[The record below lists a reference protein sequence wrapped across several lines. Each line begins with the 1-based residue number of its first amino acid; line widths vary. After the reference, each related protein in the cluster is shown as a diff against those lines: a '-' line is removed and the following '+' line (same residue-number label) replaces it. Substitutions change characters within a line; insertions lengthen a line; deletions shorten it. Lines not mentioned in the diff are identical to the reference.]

1 MHFSFPLVEK
11 MQKKEKLKTNK
22 ENIIEYERAPKRGET
37 LQSLD
42 SERNILEEIVQ
53 RNYTI

>member
-1 MHFSFPLVEK
+1 MHFIFPEVEK
-11 MQKKEKLKTNK
+11 VPNKEMKKTNK

-42 SERNILEEIVQ
+42 SERSILEEIVQ
-53 RNYTI
+53 RNYAI